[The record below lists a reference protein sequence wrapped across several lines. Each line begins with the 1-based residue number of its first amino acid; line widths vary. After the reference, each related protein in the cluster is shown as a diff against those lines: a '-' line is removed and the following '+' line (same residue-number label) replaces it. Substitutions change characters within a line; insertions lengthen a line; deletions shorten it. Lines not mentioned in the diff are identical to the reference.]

1 MKSERQRP
9 LLCEV
14 GARPLRDEPR
24 GWDEGA
30 ATLREVEPLHLGPG
44 GYRWHL
50 ELGEAAIDG
59 AWSPGTGGALG
70 AWPGEWAAG
79 GLTRHWTTT
88 PCKGRVAGCASAVGE
103 AGAAARRAMGAAGAA
118 GGGHCGRWG
127 AIGAA
132 GNDRGGG
139 AAAEVGEERSGG
151 AAAEVGGE
159 VGRRPWRPPVVRPAT
174 VRPAAGVVRM
184 AASGAW
190 TAGG

>member
-44 GYRWHL
+44 GYRWYL
-50 ELGEAAIDG
+50 ELGEGAIDG

-79 GLTRHWTTT
+79 GLDASLDHDALQGS
-88 PCKGRVAGCASAVGE
+88 GRRV
-103 AGAAARRAMGAAGAA
+103 RRAAGAA
-118 GGGHCGRWG
+118 
-127 AIGAA
+127 
-132 GNDRGGG
+132 RGG
-139 AAAEVGEERSGG
+139 
-151 AAAEVGGE
+151 
-159 VGRRPWRPPVVRPAT
+159 
-174 VRPAAGVVRM
+174 
-184 AASGAW
+184 
-190 TAGG
+190 

>member
-50 ELGEAAIDG
+50 ELGEGAIDG

-88 PCKGRVAGCASAVGE
+88 PCKGRVARCGARRVKRGAGE
-103 AGAAARRAMGAAGAA
+103 AGRRRGARWARRA
-118 GGGHCGRWG
+118 RPV
-127 AIGAA
+127 
-132 GNDRGGG
+132 
-139 AAAEVGEERSGG
+139 VGTVSGG
-151 AAAEVGGE
+151 ARSVQRATTAAVARPLRWARSAAVARPLRWVVRSAGGLG
-159 VGRRPWRPPVVRPAT
+159 GRRW
-174 VRPAAGVVRM
+174 
-184 AASGAW
+184 
-190 TAGG
+190 

>member
-50 ELGEAAIDG
+50 ELGEGAIDG
-59 AWSPGTGGALG
+59 AWSLGTGAALG

-88 PCKGRVAGCASAVGE
+88 PRKGRVAGCGARRVRRVKRGRVKRVRRRGARWARWARGGRGRWWALWAVG
-103 AGAAARRAMGAAGAA
+103 RDR
-118 GGGHCGRWG
+118 CS
-127 AIGAA
+127 

-139 AAAEVGEERSGG
+139 VAAEVGEERGG
-151 AAAEVGGE
+151 GVAAEVVRSAAVARPLRWAVRSAGGLG
-159 VGRRPWRPPVVRPAT
+159 GRRW
-174 VRPAAGVVRM
+174 
-184 AASGAW
+184 
-190 TAGG
+190 

>member
-50 ELGEAAIDG
+50 ELGEGAIDG

-70 AWPGEWAAG
+70 AWLGKWAAG
-79 GLTRHWTTT
+79 GLTRHLTTT
-88 PCKGRVAGCASAVGE
+88 PVRVGSPGAARGGCGARRVKRGAGE
-103 AGAAARRAMGAAGAA
+103 AGAAARWARPVVGTV
-118 GGGHCGRWG
+118 
-127 AIGAA
+127 
-132 GNDRGGG
+132 GGG
-139 AAAEVGEERSGG
+139 ARS
-151 AAAEVGGE
+151 VQRQRPRRWR
-159 VGRRPWRPPVVRPAT
+159 GR
-174 VRPAAGVVRM
+174 
-184 AASGAW
+184 
-190 TAGG
+190 

>member
-1 MKSERQRP
+1 
-9 LLCEV
+9 
-14 GARPLRDEPR
+14 
-24 GWDEGA
+24 
-30 ATLREVEPLHLGPG
+30 VEPLHLGPG

-50 ELGEAAIDG
+50 ELGEGAIDG